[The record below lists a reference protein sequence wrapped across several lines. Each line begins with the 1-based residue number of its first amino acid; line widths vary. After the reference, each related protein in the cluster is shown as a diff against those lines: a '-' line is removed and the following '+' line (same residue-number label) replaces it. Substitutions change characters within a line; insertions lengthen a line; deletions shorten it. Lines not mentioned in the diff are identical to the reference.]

1 MKKTL
6 TLILLVFM
14 TTLNAQIASMDAFVI
29 NDGKDGDYRKI
40 EEFVAPLKAMAIKEG
55 NLMQWVVMKRKAG
68 GDLTS
73 IDKSKEIANY
83 VVFNVYKSKS
93 QMESDN
99 WSNYKKYAEKVYK
112 RKMSKSSIAKMFKM
126 AEGTEVKKSWRQ
138 YTIEGIYQ
146 TPTYRAQVG
155 DIINLSPMEALNED
169 YEKFEMEYFMPNWQ
183 KVINSGGL
191 RMWGLTKVVS
201 SNDNAFKNLTH
212 FVFQNKTGAEII
224 YEEESF
230 LDSKLLELGMES
242 RKMYDSAELE
252 IIYLE
257 N

>member
-1 MKKTL
+1 
-6 TLILLVFM
+6 M

-99 WSNYKKYAEKVYK
+99 WSNYK
-112 RKMSKSSIAKMFKM
+112 
-126 AEGTEVKKSWRQ
+126 
-138 YTIEGIYQ
+138 
-146 TPTYRAQVG
+146 
-155 DIINLSPMEALNED
+155 
-169 YEKFEMEYFMPNWQ
+169 
-183 KVINSGGL
+183 
-191 RMWGLTKVVS
+191 
-201 SNDNAFKNLTH
+201 H
-212 FVFQNKTGAEII
+212 FS
-224 YEEESF
+224 Y
-230 LDSKLLELGMES
+230 
-242 RKMYDSAELE
+242 
-252 IIYLE
+252 
-257 N
+257 

>member
-29 NDGKDGDYRKI
+29 NDGKDGDYIKI

-201 SNDNAFKNLTH
+201 SNDTAFKNLTH
-212 FVFQNKTGAEII
+212 FVFQNKTGTEII